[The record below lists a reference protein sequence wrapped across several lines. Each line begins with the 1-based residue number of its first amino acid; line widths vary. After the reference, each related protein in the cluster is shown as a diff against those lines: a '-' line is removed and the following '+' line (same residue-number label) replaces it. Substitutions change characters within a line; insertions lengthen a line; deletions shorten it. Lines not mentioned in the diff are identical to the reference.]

1 MSARK
6 RSLRKNRSPEA
17 AADHYP
23 ALLEALETRLVL
35 SDGLSP
41 LPGTVE
47 PNLTNTGGAP
57 PVTLAPPGQ
66 KPTISNVRATPQYHI
81 QMQKLPDGQLVPL
94 QSPGPQGYTPI
105 QVQTAYGV
113 NLVSFGPGIQGD
125 GAGQTIAVI
134 DDGNNPA
141 FQPTGPNFK
150 GSALQV
156 FDQTF
161 GLADPPS
168 FEMYNETGWDDASR
182 AGARAGARNRPRHRM
197 VALDRPGRQARDRGS
212 VGQHFHGSYS
222 RPRNTAVT
230 KLGAS
235 VVSMSFGGRFRISTA
250 LARSN
255 SSWIRPIWRR
265 LTRSTRT

>member
-6 RSLRKNRSPEA
+6 RSLRKNRLRKPRRIN
-17 AADHYP
+17 P
-23 ALLEALETRLVL
+23 AILEALEPRLVL

-41 LPGTVE
+41 LPGTVDL
-47 PNLTNTGGAP
+47 NLTNTGGAP

-168 FEMYNETGWDDASR
+168 FEMYNEQGGTTLPARRR
-182 AGARAGARNRPRHRM
+182 AGARKSPSTLNGRTRWPQPQSWRSWKRRP
-197 VALDRPGRQARDRGS
+197 AL
-212 VGQHFHGSYS
+212 
-222 RPRNTAVT
+222 
-230 KLGAS
+230 
-235 VVSMSFGGRFRISTA
+235 
-250 LARSN
+250 
-255 SSWIRPIWRR
+255 SWILCTP
-265 LTRSTRT
+265 RTPPLPSSVHRWFR